1 MKFNGMIA
9 SIGDTQI
16 LDQFDKVKG
25 ISKQDSQE
33 RTIMTKL
40 LPTIVGPDW
49 LIYKLY
55 TEDKIPS
62 PVLAEY
68 YGLADS
74 SIRSKV
80 LRAKKKIEAFV
91 ESMKESEEYLDDYY
105 TDKVALM
112 KLNTELNETKK
123 INKDK

>member
-9 SIGDTQI
+9 SVGNDQI
-16 LDQFDKVKG
+16 LDQYNKVEG
-25 ISKQDSQE
+25 ISKVDSKE
-33 RTIMTKL
+33 RTIMVKL

-62 PVLAEY
+62 TVLAEY

-80 LRAKKKIEAFV
+80 MRAKKKIEAFV
-91 ESMKESEEYLDDYY
+91 ESMKSADEYLDDYY

-112 KLNTELNETKK
+112 KLNTEMKA
-123 INKDK
+123 NKDK

>member
-1 MKFNGMIA
+1 MIA
-9 SIGDTQI
+9 SVGNDQI
-16 LDQFDKVKG
+16 LDQYNKVEG
-25 ISKQDSQE
+25 ISKVDSKE
-33 RTIMTKL
+33 RTIMVKL

-62 PVLAEY
+62 TVLAEY

-80 LRAKKKIEAFV
+80 MRAKKKIEAFV
-91 ESMKESEEYLDDYY
+91 ESMKSADEYLDDYY

-112 KLNTELNETKK
+112 KLNTEMKA
-123 INKDK
+123 NKDK